1 MFKKF
6 KTSIFAAILIVFLTQ
21 QSAAQFFKTYDFAP
35 IGTRTE
41 IGYSLEKTATVVS
54 SWSIAGV
61 TNSTPSA
68 GGYDW
73 LFMRLNSA
81 GTVSCKLMLGFSLS
95 DSAFTHVQLSNGRN
109 VVAGFYRAPNGY
121 EKASWSMIDTSCSHI
136 MSRQI
141 VDSLQH
147 QFRGVTKNPSD
158 AFTLAGW
165 INNFIPGTGYKN
177 HILAAQYS
185 PAGALLWAF
194 NYTPPYPWIDERAYS
209 ICYQPT
215 DGSYAIT
222 GITNRFTGPTG
233 PYQVF
238 IMKISA
244 AGIPVWYKGY
254 SPMPGT
260 PSQGRK
266 IIAMPDGG
274 FTVTGFSNA
283 FDAAFNDYYVLKV
296 TSAGLLI
303 WMNTYGLPGIK
314 EESYS
319 IVYQPTDMTLV
330 FTGLSQSSSATEEVV
345 IAKITA
351 AAGFPVWT
359 KIFPNASGD
368 DRGYDIETASP
379 SGFGVTGQYFY
390 SSSLSLDP
398 FLTRPSDAGFVAAGC
413 NDSLMLQP
421 RPGNWNDVCARNI
434 AQVPDVQI
442 QPQPHSPSHIEKTQC
457 GTPTGISGNNNS
469 MPNEFSLE
477 QNYPNPFNPSTKISY
492 SIKTAGVVNLSVYN
506 TAGELVKELVNK
518 HHEQGSYEITFDA
531 ANLSTGIYFYTIEAN
546 DGFTATK
553 KMVLV
558 K

>member
-6 KTSIFAAILIVFLTQ
+6 KTSIFAALLIVFLTQ
-21 QSAAQFFKTYDFAP
+21 ESASQFLKTYDLAP
-35 IGTRTE
+35 FTTRTE
-41 IGYSLEKTATVVS
+41 IGYSLEKTMTLAS
-54 SWSIAGV
+54 NWSIAGV
-61 TNSTPSA
+61 SNSTPNA
-68 GGYDW
+68 GSYDW

-109 VVAGFYRAPNGY
+109 VVAGFYRAANGY
-121 EKASWSMIDTSCSHI
+121 EKASWSMIDTSCGHVI
-136 MSRQI
+136 SRQI

-147 QFRGVTKNPSD
+147 QFRGITKNPAD
-158 AFTLAGW
+158 IFTLTGW
-165 INNFIPGTGYKN
+165 INNFIPGTGYTN
-177 HILAAQYS
+177 QILAAQYT
-185 PAGALLWAF
+185 PAGALVWAF
-194 NYTPPYPWIDERAYS
+194 KYIPPFPWIDERAYS
-209 ICYQPT
+209 ICYQPI
-215 DGSYAIT
+215 DDSYAIT
-222 GITNRFTGPTG
+222 GITNRFTGPAG

-244 AGIPVWYKGY
+244 AGIPIWFRGY
-254 SPMPGT
+254 SPMPGA

-283 FDAAFNDYYVLKV
+283 FDPAFNDYYVLRV
-296 TSAGLLI
+296 TGAGLLM
-303 WMNTYGLPGIK
+303 WMNTYGMPGIK

-319 IVYQPTDMTLV
+319 IVYQPADMTLV
-330 FTGLSQSSSATEEVV
+330 FTGLSQAPAATEEVI

-351 AAGFPVWT
+351 AAGLPLWT
-359 KIFPNASGD
+359 KIFPNASGH
-368 DRGYDIETASP
+368 DRGYDIETGSP
-379 SGFGVTGQYFY
+379 SGFGVTGQYY
-390 SSSLSLDP
+390 HPTSMGLDP
-398 FLTRPSDAGFVAAGC
+398 FLVRTNDAGFVTSGC

-421 RPGNWNDVCARNI
+421 RQGNWNDVCARNI

-442 QPQPHSPSHIEKTQC
+442 QPQVHVPSHVERIVC
-457 GTPTGISGNNNS
+457 GSPTGINGNSNTL
-469 MPNEFSLE
+469 PEKFSLE

-492 SIKTAGVVNLSVYN
+492 SIASAGNVKLRIFNA
-506 TAGELVKELVNK
+506 AGELVKELVNN
-518 HHEQGSYEITFDA
+518 HQDRGSYEITFDA
-531 ANLSTGIYFYTIEAN
+531 ANFSTGVYFYTIETA